1 MRRGASSHIKKVPAG
16 TKHQHS
22 TPVLLRVQKAERAAR
37 QMGEVQDTRKEER
50 KAYSC
55 RCCTGSNSRKK
66 EQMGTDK
73 LSCVSTWREDHYGQL
88 YRGRE
93 WATTSGSQLP

>member
-66 EQMGTDK
+66 EQMGTDRRK
-73 LSCVSTWREDHYGQL
+73 VLWSYFENGSWKAQL
-88 YRGRE
+88 V
-93 WATTSGSQLP
+93 